1 MKEVKHINQI
11 CQMKARYFMILKGS
25 NDEKPLMSH
34 ETFIVKI
41 CM

>member
-1 MKEVKHINQI
+1 
-11 CQMKARYFMILKGS
+11 MILKGS
-25 NDEKPLMSH
+25 NNGKPLMSH